1 VAKGVM
7 DHTGVRGIRPP
18 ILPSG
23 GVNALSMAASADED
37 RKNLGR
43 PAKGVSLI
51 IKQMLD
57 L

>member
-1 VAKGVM
+1 VAEGVM